1 MNERYPALDLN
12 NKLIWNLRDI
22 GHTMRHMFEGRG
34 SQKRVL
40 MILREVSTI
49 TQRDLTQRL
58 GVQPGSASEVV
69 GKLETAG
76 LLRRVPTQADR
87 RTADI
92 CLTQAGKKA
101 ADAAYV
107 QREERHQKM
116 FACLSEEEKRTLLEL
131 LEKINADWDRE
142 YRAQA
147 AADDRKGH
155 GNCHGR

>member
-12 NKLIWNLRDI
+12 NKLIWNLRYI

-92 CLTQAGKKA
+92 CLTRAGKKA

>member
-58 GVQPGSASEVV
+58 GV
-69 GKLETAG
+69 
-76 LLRRVPTQADR
+76 
-87 RTADI
+87 
-92 CLTQAGKKA
+92 
-101 ADAAYV
+101 
-107 QREERHQKM
+107 
-116 FACLSEEEKRTLLEL
+116 
-131 LEKINADWDRE
+131 
-142 YRAQA
+142 
-147 AADDRKGH
+147 
-155 GNCHGR
+155 